1 MKSSERNV
9 SLTEQSRVELRYAVL
24 VVDEDAADLAHYSA
38 LLQAEGYDV
47 RATTS
52 YIQALGWLGSQRF
65 DFIIVSQGSRKFDGR
80 AVLERAVEI
89 DRRVPVL
96 VLARSVDMGCYIEAM
111 HLGAL
116 DYFEKPMM
124 PREFLRLV
132 NSHLPAGTQLRRA
145 A

>member
-1 MKSSERNV
+1 
-9 SLTEQSRVELRYAVL
+9 L
-24 VVDEDAADLAHYSA
+24 VVDEDATDLADYSA
-38 LLQAEGYDV
+38 LLEAEGYDV
-47 RATTS
+47 RASTS
-52 YIQALGWLGSQRF
+52 YIQALDWLGSQRF
-65 DFIIVSQGSRKFDGR
+65 DFVIVSQGSREFEGR

-124 PREFLRLV
+124 PQELLRLV
-132 NSHLPAGTQLRRA
+132 NSHLPAGTQLRRTA
-145 A
+145 